1 MSFADLIASDVDD
14 VLLNTAEFGE
24 SVTYHRLVDGAEA
37 SGFPKTITVV
47 CEDVELARDDYAD
60 QLVAD
65 RLELVVCVPTREAV
79 PQVDTDYI
87 TRGGID
93 WTVVETLGE
102 SYGLARVRAR
112 ALDLVRRGG
121 REVQR

>member
-1 MSFADLIASDVDD
+1 M
-14 VLLNTAEFGE
+14 
-24 SVTYHRLVDGAEA
+24 
-37 SGFPKTITVV
+37 
-47 CEDVELARDDYAD
+47 
-60 QLVAD
+60 AD

-79 PQVDTDYI
+79 PQVDSDYI

>member
-24 SVTYHRLVDGAEA
+24 SVTYHRVVNGTEA
-37 SGFPKTITVV
+37 SGFPKTISVV
-47 CEDVELARDDYAD
+47 CEDVEVARDDYAD

-65 RLELVVCVPTREAV
+65 RLELVVFVPTREAV

-87 TRGGID
+87 TRGGVD

>member
-1 MSFADLIASDVDD
+1 MSFADIIASDVDG

-65 RLELVVCVPTREAV
+65 RLAGGVCATREAV

>member
-1 MSFADLIASDVDD
+1 MSFADLIASDVDN
-14 VLLNTAEFGE
+14 VLLNTAEYGE
-24 SVTYHRLVDGAEA
+24 SVTYHRVVSGAEA

-65 RLELVVCVPTREAV
+65 RLELVVFVPTREAV

-87 TRGGID
+87 TRGGVD

>member
-1 MSFADLIASDVDD
+1 MSFADIIASDVDG

-24 SVTYHRLVDGAEA
+24 SVTYLRVVNGAEA

-65 RLELVVCVPTREAV
+65 RLELVVFVPTREAV

>member
-24 SVTYHRLVDGAEA
+24 SVTYHRVVHGTEA

-47 CEDVELARDDYAD
+47 CEDVELARDAYAD

-65 RLELVVCVPTREAV
+65 RLELVVFVPTREAV

-87 TRGGID
+87 TRGGVD

-112 ALDLVRRGG
+112 ALDMVRRGG